1 MSVLFSVNWVLL
13 LALLFLP
20 KSWTVELTGYDCT
33 SKNAN
38 YTVYSL
44 DEVAACPKA
53 RDMEHRTNQNIQVLQ
68 TKQYLPTMVKQC
80 RLRVTRTIGYC
91 GIMSRAAIPSSF
103 FRHYTL
109 ILGKESCEKVH
120 KTKLFKFRDTF
131 LLDNLKINET
141 TRFNLQLAGSSTPG
155 SVCEAGTYTED
166 GIKYT
171 NVQVQATLDFLLVE
185 YLAHA
190 RIDTC
195 LLYTSDAAD
204 E

>member
-1 MSVLFSVNWVLL
+1 MNVLFSANWVLL

-20 KSWTVELTGYDCT
+20 KSWAVDLTGYDCT

-53 RDMEHRTNQNIQVLQ
+53 MEHKTNQTIQVLQ

-80 RLRVTRTIGYC
+80 RLRETRTIGYC
-91 GIMSRAAIPSSF
+91 GIMSWAAIPSSF
-103 FRHYTL
+103 FRHYIP
-109 ILGKESCEKVH
+109 ILGKEDCKKVH
-120 KTKLFKFRDTF
+120 KTKLFKFRDAF

-166 GIKYT
+166 EITYT
-171 NVQVQATLDFLLVE
+171 NVQVQATLDFLLV
-185 YLAHA
+185 
-190 RIDTC
+190 
-195 LLYTSDAAD
+195 
-204 E
+204 